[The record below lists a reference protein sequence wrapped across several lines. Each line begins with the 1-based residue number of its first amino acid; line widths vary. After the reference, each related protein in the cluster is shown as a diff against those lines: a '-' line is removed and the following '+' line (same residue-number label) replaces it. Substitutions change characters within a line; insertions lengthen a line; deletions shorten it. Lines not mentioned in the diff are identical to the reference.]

1 MKFNYAMFSILT
13 PSIPIWGGLPLYWDG
28 IGPPPQASLGIGG
41 PLSPC
46 KGNEKELK
54 SVHTCKQHSEDSLT
68 SQESNW
74 QWENN
79 EIKI

>member
-1 MKFNYAMFSILT
+1 MFSILT

-54 SVHTCKQHSEDSLT
+54 KCSHMQTTLWRFTHKPGQQLAMRE
-68 SQESNW
+68 
-74 QWENN
+74 
-79 EIKI
+79 